1 MSQPVQRKM
10 RRTNTYIG
18 WNIGVDV
25 LHVKGGKGERRRS
38 GRRMRRRRRKIRLLL
53 FLRPKL
59 VKHLRDILT
68 FSTFGAGAA
77 G

>member
-38 GRRMRRRRRKIRLLL
+38 GRRMRRRRRKMGR
-53 FLRPKL
+53 RRGRKRKN
-59 VKHLRDILT
+59 V
-68 FSTFGAGAA
+68 AGREREKAK
-77 G
+77 